1 MTLANTFVLLG
12 AVALVL
18 TSMFG
23 TAGALAN
30 VAVRRAAARYADS
43 GYTWAVQRVRAGI
56 VAQISVGTDPRGP
69 FASISPATFCA
80 VQTQPCD
87 FAVDPQIEIEPATLP
102 PSPLACSS
110 DQTCARNLQINPYVR
125 EARVSAHIVVLV
137 TAADGALLARRAQFL
152 TLRTFGTPPYV
163 ASAGISDDAGLD
175 ALTMPA
181 PCASPDPSASVA
193 QDTMLGVAYQ
203 NAQTGACT
211 DGSSWTSQTW
221 QNPAGGS

>member
-12 AVALVL
+12 AVALAL

-43 GYTWAVQRVRAGI
+43 GYTWAVQRLRAGI
-56 VAQISVGTDPRGP
+56 VAQISAGTDPRGP
-69 FASISPATFCA
+69 FASLSPAPFCA
-80 VQTQPCD
+80 AQTQTCD

-110 DQTCARNLQINPYVR
+110 GQSCAQNLQSNAYVR

-137 TAADGALLARRAQFL
+137 TTADGSLLARRAQFL

-163 ASAGISDDAGLD
+163 ASAGVSDDAGLD
-175 ALTMPA
+175 GPVSPA
-181 PCASPDPSASVA
+181 PCASPDPSASFT
-193 QDTMLGVAYQ
+193 QDTMVGVAYQ
-203 NAQTGACT
+203 NAQTGACA